1 MKKFLAFSSLSLAL
15 QAGSIGVP
23 VSFDSAQVLPKGV
36 RNLRYNYL
44 MGEANDKF
52 NSSGAVVGV
61 GQAMNVDVTY
71 QKLIDGDQTPIGRGI
86 LEGYLSRHGKN
97 KETVVGKT
105 TGVVNVEVDA
115 QIPVLAWGIT
125 RKWTAALVV
134 PVVTVRT
141 HVDTGFV
148 AYAPLQA
155 MTEQLMDEGK
165 DFKARE
171 VKEKT
176 DSAIVNKNDRYG
188 YKPLSSS
195 PSYQEKTELG
205 DIRLVNKVQVSK
217 KTDYTLA
224 LVQELVLP
232 TGREADLDRSV
243 DVPIGDGQFDVGLG
257 AIAEYNLSG
266 RSRLWTRLSYIWQS
280 PDQVAKRVPE
290 SADSSLSPDI
300 DGQVSRDLGDGLY
313 LSAGGSLMANQDIKF
328 QAQYSFQYKER
339 DEYRGDRYEAHR
351 YKFLGLNSEQSL
363 HALQLGVNFSTISR
377 YRKKQFPVPLDFNLV
392 WATPIAGKN
401 VTRDSSVVAEA
412 AIFF

>member
-1 MKKFLAFSSLSLAL
+1 MKKLLTFCFFSLAL
-15 QAGSIGVP
+15 HAGSISVP
-23 VSFDSAQVLPKGV
+23 LSFDNAQVLPQGV
-36 RNLRYNYL
+36 RNFRYNYL

-52 NSSGAVVGV
+52 NPSGVVVGV

-71 QKLIDGDQTPIGRGI
+71 QKLIDGDQTAIGRGI
-86 LEGYLSRHGKN
+86 LEGYFSRNGKN
-97 KETVVGKT
+97 KEDVVGKT
-105 TGVVNVEVDA
+105 TGTVNVEVDA
-115 QIPVLAWGIT
+115 QIPILAWGIT

-148 AYAPLQA
+148 AYPPLQVLA
-155 MTEQLMDEGK
+155 EQLVDEGK
-165 DFKARE
+165 GFKAQE
-171 VKEKT
+171 MKEKT
-176 DSAIVNKNDRYG
+176 DGAIADKNDRYA
-188 YKPLSSS
+188 YEPLLSS
-195 PSYQEKTELG
+195 PSYREETGLG
-205 DIRLVNKVQVSK
+205 DVRLVNKIQISK

-232 TGREADLDRSV
+232 TGREADLDRAV
-243 DVPIGDGQFDVGLG
+243 DVPIGDGQFDLGLG

-266 RSRLWTRLSYIWQS
+266 RSRLWTRLNYTWQS
-280 PDQVAKRVPE
+280 PDQVGKRVPE

-313 LSAGGSLMANQDIKF
+313 FSAGGSLIAGQGIKL

-339 DEYRGDRYEAHR
+339 DEYRGDEYEAFR
-351 YKFLGLNSEQSL
+351 YGFLGLNSEQRL

-377 YRKKQFPVPLDFNLV
+377 YKKKQFPVPLDFNVV
-392 WATPIAGKN
+392 WGIPVAGKN
-401 VTRDSSVVAEA
+401 VTKDASVVAEA